1 MNYAQNDNGDFYLEI
16 FTGASRLKS
25 GRAFRTS
32 ALSALHSSQPYG
44 CFTSL
49 PCKLA
54 RTACAGATIP
64 CASLERLNM
73 ILLHQVLLIF
83 LAAFLTFFVTRGL
96 LYSQNLKNVL

>member
-1 MNYAQNDNGDFYLEI
+1 MNYAQNDNGDFYLEF

-32 ALSALHSSQPYG
+32 ALTALHSSQPYG
-44 CFTSL
+44 CFTRL

-64 CASLERLNM
+64 CAGLE
-73 ILLHQVLLIF
+73 
-83 LAAFLTFFVTRGL
+83 
-96 LYSQNLKNVL
+96 SQNQTGETKNKYYFI

>member
-1 MNYAQNDNGDFYLEI
+1 MNYAQNDNGDFYLEF

-32 ALSALHSSQPYG
+32 ALTALHSSQPFG

-64 CASLERLNM
+64 CAEE
-73 ILLHQVLLIF
+73 
-83 LAAFLTFFVTRGL
+83 
-96 LYSQNLKNVL
+96 SQNQTGEAKNKYYFI